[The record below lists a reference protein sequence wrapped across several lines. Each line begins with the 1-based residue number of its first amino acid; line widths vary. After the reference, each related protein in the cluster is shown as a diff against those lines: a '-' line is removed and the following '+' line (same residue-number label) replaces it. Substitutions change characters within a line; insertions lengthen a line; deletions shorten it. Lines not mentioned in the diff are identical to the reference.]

1 MFIIYVY
8 THIWA
13 QYTNMLKY
21 FDTPYNMPGSV
32 VGKRYKKVKE
42 LIMSP
47 DIIELKASW
56 GIQTL
61 YKESYKYI

>member
-1 MFIIYVY
+1 
-8 THIWA
+8 
-13 QYTNMLKY
+13 MLKY